1 MSTSRESL
9 LKTIIMANFHGKSEQ
24 RPRVDDGCYTNSLS
38 EFLTKELVGK
48 FVDNIACKEIVGT
61 AYPEDPHLVGS
72 RRYLVQWTPKA
83 TSAVL
88 HFGGSVDEKDVL
100 AAINQQFAARLTER
114 AETRTIVLY
123 VVGSRV
129 ERFQRKLAELLRP
142 TCHRLGV
149 TSVRLSSINAGD
161 VTAVSLSV
169 VIPKEAQA
177 EEVDTTPQ
185 IISAEDLRLLPT
197 SDVTID
203 AYEKQLDDI
212 AYVRRMADIDLEVK
226 TAQAM
231 GETIAVLECIDFR
244 TEYNLNRIC
253 KHLIDQ
259 GYRVFSTHE
268 RRPWYAVN
276 TYVAS
281 VVIHWC
287 EDNGC
292 TACGLPEVDA
302 EPAKVEEDLT
312 DAVDS
317 LFQKHIQESEER
329 LRNTP
334 GITDDD
340 DLKRLGHYCSCRL
353 CANLGRVFTVS
364 MANSLFEAIRDG
376 AHRGCS
382 VAAFGNTPR
391 ASILG
396 SL

>member
-24 RPRVDDGCYTNSLS
+24 RPRVDDGRYTNSLS

-48 FVDNIACKEIVGT
+48 FVDNIACKEIVDT

-72 RRYLVQWTPKA
+72 RRYLIQWTPKA

-88 HFGGSVDEKDVL
+88 HFGGSVDENAAL

-123 VVGSRV
+123 AVGVHV
-129 ERFQRKLAELLRP
+129 ERLERKLAELLCP
-142 TCHRLGV
+142 TCLRFGAA
-149 TSVRLSSINAGD
+149 SVRLSSINAGD

-169 VIPKEAQA
+169 VIP
-177 EEVDTTPQ
+177 EEGQLEGSDTSPQ
-185 IISAEDLRLLPT
+185 IISAEDLRQLPT

-231 GETIAVLECIDFR
+231 GKTIAVLEGIDFR
-244 TEYNLNRIC
+244 TGDNLKRIC

-259 GYRVFSTHE
+259 GYRVLSTHE
-268 RRPWYAVN
+268 RQPWYAVN
-276 TYVAS
+276 THVAN

-292 TACGLPEVDA
+292 TACGLPEVVA

-312 DAVDS
+312 GVYS
-317 LFQKHIQESEER
+317 LFQKHIQGTEER

-340 DLKRLGHYCSCRL
+340 LKRLSPYWSCSFCSPR
-353 CANLGRVFTVS
+353 RV
-364 MANSLFEAIRDG
+364 M
-376 AHRGCS
+376 
-382 VAAFGNTPR
+382 
-391 ASILG
+391 
-396 SL
+396 

>member
-24 RPRVDDGCYTNSLS
+24 RPRVDDGRYTNSLS

-61 AYPEDPHLVGS
+61 AYPEDTHLVGS
-72 RRYLVQWTPKA
+72 RRYLIQWTPKA

-88 HFGGSVDEKDVL
+88 HFGGSVGEKDVL

-123 VVGSRV
+123 VVGSHI

-185 IISAEDLRLLPT
+185 IISAEDLRRLPT

-244 TEYNLNRIC
+244 TEYNLKRIC

-268 RRPWYAVN
+268 RRPWYSVN
-276 TYVAS
+276 THVAS

-287 EDNGC
+287 EGNGC
-292 TACGLPEVDA
+292 MACGLPEV
-302 EPAKVEEDLT
+302 DLT

-317 LFQKHIQESEER
+317 LFQKHTQETEER

-334 GITDDD
+334 DVTDNDF
-340 DLKRLGHYCSCRL
+340 KRLSPYCSCRL

-382 VAAFGNTPR
+382 VAAFGNTP
-391 ASILG
+391 
-396 SL
+396 